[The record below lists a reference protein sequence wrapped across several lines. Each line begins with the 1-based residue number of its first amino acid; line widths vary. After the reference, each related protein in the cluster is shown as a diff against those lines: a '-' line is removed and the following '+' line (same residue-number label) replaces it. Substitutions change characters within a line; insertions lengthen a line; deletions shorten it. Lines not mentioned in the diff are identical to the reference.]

1 MACKGC
7 EQRKQWLQDK
17 LNDARESTRELLKR
31 LSKANVSDSRA
42 EQHTNKE

>member
-31 LSKANVSDSRA
+31 LSTTNDKDSRA
-42 EQHTNKE
+42 EQHTNKK